1 VSVTNWDELV
11 QRYRPVLLI
20 TPRSL
25 IFYPSSG
32 DPSSEKQVLSDS
44 KVFFVNAVAHELF
57 SPLSAA
63 IGLLELAKEGEMV
76 QEHLLK
82 IEKHLLRMHRIL
94 EQLILLSKIEQDNY
108 EPFLRKI
115 DLEGILREIVHEYEQ
130 RAAQKRVAI
139 SMEGT
144 NVRVEADEE
153 ALKIVLRNLVSNAVK
168 YSKEGGI
175 VKITRSNRLLVIQDE
190 GLGIPEQELKNVT
203 ARFYRAKNV
212 RGVSGAGLG
221 LAIVKHILRKLN
233 VTWAIHSRLNV
244 GTTVFLELVGV
255 EEDNL

>member
-1 VSVTNWDELV
+1 MSATGWDELV
-11 QRYRPVLLI
+11 QKYRPVLLI
-20 TPRSL
+20 TPESL

-63 IGLLELAKEGEMV
+63 MGLLELAKEGEMV
-76 QEHLLK
+76 QESLLK
-82 IEKHLLRMHRIL
+82 IERHLLRMHRIL

-108 EPFLRKI
+108 EPFVRRI
-115 DLEGILREIVHEYEQ
+115 DLEEILREIVHEYEQ
-130 RAAQKRVAI
+130 RAAQKKVSI

-144 NVRVEADEE
+144 NVTVEADEE

-175 VKITRSNRLLVIQDE
+175 VKITRSNRLLLIRDE

-221 LAIVKHILRKLN
+221 LAIVKHILRRLN
-233 VTWAIHSRLNV
+233 VTWAIHSRLNA
-244 GTTVFLELVGV
+244 GTTVFLELIGA
-255 EEDNL
+255 EEENL